1 MMPVDEKK
9 RRFLKHLGIIAIG
22 GALGMGLTKLT
33 AKSTDSIVNAYADKQ
48 IELNKKFIW
57 ESKADFDDPRN
68 WEDYQEYLLKVNRGR
83 TLDVKKTG
91 APIVNEVACAYDTI
105 IPEGE
110 EGNLKDKHYESV
122 YCTAP
127 CKKICP
133 VSVIDTKDN
142 DDSPEV
148 KKVPTFKGK
157 DFDVTNA
164 SGSKCIGCGKCFRI
178 CGYNAIHWIN
188 KREE

>member
-1 MMPVDEKK
+1 MMMAVDEKK

-33 AKSTDSIVNAYADKQ
+33 AKSTDTIVNTYSNKQ
-48 IELNKKFIW
+48 IEENKKFIW
-57 ESKADFDDPRN
+57 ETKTDFDDPRN
-68 WEDYQEYLLKVNRGR
+68 WADYQEYLLNVNEGR
-83 TLDVKKTG
+83 TLDIKKTG
-91 APIVNEVACAYDTI
+91 APIVNEVACAFHLEDESGEFH
-105 IPEGE
+105 EG
-110 EGNLKDKHYESV
+110 V

-127 CKKICP
+127 CKSICP
-133 VSVIDTKDN
+133 VSVIETKDN
-142 DDSPEV
+142 KDSPKV

-157 DFDVTNA
+157 NFDVTNA

-188 KREE
+188 KRED